1 MYVFYKKKMKNI
13 VINIVVV
20 WEKVSIMI
28 KKINCELMIKKYL
41 KAEKRFN
48 SKLNFLKI

>member
-1 MYVFYKKKMKNI
+1 MKNI

-28 KKINCELMIKKYL
+28 KKKINCELMIKKYL

-48 SKLNFLKI
+48 SKFSMFLCTSNIV